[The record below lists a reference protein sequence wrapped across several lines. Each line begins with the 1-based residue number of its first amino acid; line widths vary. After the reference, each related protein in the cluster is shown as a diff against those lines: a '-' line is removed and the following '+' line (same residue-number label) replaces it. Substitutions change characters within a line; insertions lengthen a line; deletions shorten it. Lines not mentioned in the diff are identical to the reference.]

1 MYKHHIVLVFFLLI
15 GVFRIGEA
23 QRIVKI
29 KGEYTYSPPK
39 NITLE
44 QAEQEA
50 INLAIQD
57 ALIGEFGQ
65 DINQKNVIIVEN
77 VDGKSRIE
85 GYSEGGSIV
94 KGEILGNIKPP
105 QIKYIV
111 NDNILKIRAEV
122 YVQAREIISASYDI
136 DAKVLR
142 NLPRREKDVL
152 KYVYNENETFN
163 SGDEICLY
171 FVSPTDGWL
180 SVYFYDNE
188 SHEVSPLLDF
198 VEIRRDKP
206 YVFLR
211 PQSDLERPVN
221 LTSDGNSSLC
231 RIIFVFSPEKYV
243 SRKEKMSYKDFDRWL
258 GGCKTRDKQM
268 ISKDIQ
274 IKVK

>member
-1 MYKHHIVLVFFLLI
+1 MYKHIVLVFLLLI
-15 GVFRIGEA
+15 GVFKIGEA
-23 QRIVKI
+23 QRVVEI

-44 QAEQEA
+44 QAEMEA
-50 INLAIQD
+50 IEQAKYD
-57 ALIGEFGQ
+57 AMIGEFGQ
-65 DINQKNVIIVEN
+65 VIGQKTTTIVEN
-77 VDGKSRIE
+77 VNGKSTVYF
-85 GYSEGGSIV
+85 YSEGGSTI
-94 KGEILGNIKPP
+94 KGEFIRYIEPP
-105 QIKYIV
+105 KLQYIV
-111 NDNILKIRAEV
+111 DDNVLKIRVEV
-122 YVQAREIISASYDI
+122 YMQVRETISANYDVE
-136 DAKVLR
+136 AKVLR

-180 SVYFYDNE
+180 SVYFRDNE
-188 SHEVSPLLDF
+188 TKEVSPLLDL
-198 VEIRRDKP
+198 VEIRHDKP

-243 SRKEKMSYKDFDRWL
+243 NIKKEKMSYEDFDRWL
-258 GGCKTRDKQM
+258 GRCKTRDKQM

-274 IKVK
+274 INVK